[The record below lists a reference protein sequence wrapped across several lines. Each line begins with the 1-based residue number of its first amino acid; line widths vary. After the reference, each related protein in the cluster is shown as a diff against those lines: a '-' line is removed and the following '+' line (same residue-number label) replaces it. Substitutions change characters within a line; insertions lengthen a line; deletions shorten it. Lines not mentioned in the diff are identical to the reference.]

1 MELSEYDPYRAIGGH
16 TPFSKFMIRQRG
28 EPTEAWM
35 PVMEAFHTYDEM
47 VLRYEIAGVAPSDID
62 VRVDGRVLYVHGVR
76 RRADELPEELTMRDE
91 RGYGPFERSVA
102 LPEGVLASQV
112 RASYQYGVLEIRIA
126 HNQRPQATVVQP
138 DVLDNDPVE
147 VEVNGTCQPE

>member
-28 EPTEAWM
+28 EHSDAWK

-47 VLRYEIAGVAPSDID
+47 VLRYELAGVYPADID
-62 VRVDGRVLYVHGVR
+62 VRVDGRVLYVLGVR
-76 RRADELPEELTMRDE
+76 RSAEEHPEELTMRDE
-91 RGYGPFERSVA
+91 RQYGPFERSIA
-102 LPEGVLASQV
+102 LPEGTHPNQV

-126 HNQRPQATVVQP
+126 HNRRGDATVCKLEV
-138 DVLDNDPVE
+138 VDNAPVE
-147 VEVNGTCQPE
+147 VEVKRA